1 MSKIVFSINLETKE
15 VILANNFFKKQF
27 PKINAL
33 PYKYKNSECVKEIVK
48 KAKKSL
54 VHTDLSSLV
63 IKINNIKYSFD
74 IDKVDSTLIF
84 TGQELISKNNILN
97 TKAHDLLRLLS
108 DNLPDMLWAKDI
120 NGHYLFANQAIC
132 DNLLMAESTSEPVG
146 KTDVF
151 FALREREKHNEK
163 KNWHTFGELCFDSD
177 KVVLEHMKPMRFEE
191 YGNVKGKLLYLEVH
205 KAPFFDDEGRLLGT
219 IGSGRDITSEIL
231 AKKELKEKDKLMAQQ
246 SKMAAM
252 GEMIGNIAHQ
262 WRQPLSMISSL
273 ATTTIVEK
281 QLNLLSDDQLA
292 EKLRSIQE
300 TTIHLSNTIDDFRLF
315 FKPNKEKVSFN
326 LDDTI
331 NKTLHLLKPKFKAN
345 HIHIIKSIDTNIEI
359 TALENELIQ
368 VLMNILGNA
377 KDALMQHE
385 LDKKLLFIKLRK
397 DDSKITIKIK
407 DNAKGIDPEI
417 LHRIFEPYFTTKHK
431 SQGTGIGL
439 YMSEVIVVKHLS
451 GTIDVKNCEFIHD
464 KKRYTGAQFKIT
476 IPLN

>member
-1 MSKIVFSINLETKE
+1 LSKIVFSINLETKE

>member
-1 MSKIVFSINLETKE
+1 LSKIVFSIDLNKKE
-15 VILANNFFKKQF
+15 LTLANSFFKKQF
-27 PKINAL
+27 PKIEKI
-33 PYKYKNSECVKEIVK
+33 PYSYKDDECIKDIVK
-48 KAKKSL
+48 KAKKAL
-54 VHTDLSSLV
+54 LHVNLSSLV
-63 IKINNIKYSFD
+63 LKINDVKYSFEVD
-74 IDKVDSTLIF
+74 KIDDTLIF
-84 TGQELISKNNILN
+84 NAEKLINKNNILN
-97 TKAHDLLRLLS
+97 TNAQDLLRLLS

-132 DNLLMAESTSEPVG
+132 DNLLMAKNTSEPIG
-146 KTDVF
+146 RTDVF
-151 FALREREKHNEK
+151 FALREREKHKDK

-205 KAPFFDDEGRLLGT
+205 KAPFFDEEGRLLGT
-219 IGSGRDITSEIL
+219 IGSGRDITAEIL

-281 QLNLLSDDQLA
+281 QLNLLDEDQLI
-292 EKLRSIQE
+292 EKLKSIQE

-315 FKPNKEKVSFN
+315 FKPNKEKRAFN

-345 HIHIIKSIDTNIEI
+345 HIDIVKSIDKNIEI

-377 KDALMQHE
+377 KDALNQHNIS
-385 LDKKLLFIKLRK
+385 KKLLFIKLRK
-397 DDSKITIKIK
+397 NESNITIKIK
-407 DNAKGIDPEI
+407 DNAKGIDPDI
-417 LHRIFEPYFTTKHK
+417 IHRIFEPYFTTKHK

-439 YMSEVIVVKHLS
+439 YMSEVIVVKHLK
-451 GTIDVKNCEFIHD
+451 GTIDVKNCEFNYEN
-464 KKRYTGAQFKIT
+464 KKYTGAQFKIT
-476 IPLN
+476 IPVN

>member
-1 MSKIVFSINLETKE
+1 LSKIVFSIDIEKKE
-15 VILANNFFKKQF
+15 IILANNFARKQF
-27 PKINAL
+27 PKIQKT
-33 PYKYKNSECVKEIVK
+33 PYKYKNDEIIKQIIK
-48 KAKKSL
+48 KAKKAL
-54 VHTDLSSLV
+54 LKTDLSTFVSN
-63 IKINNIKYSFD
+63 INDIKYSFE
-74 IDKVDSTLIF
+74 IDKIDNNIIF
-84 TGQELISKNNILN
+84 TAEEFINKDNILN
-97 TKAHDLLRLLS
+97 TKAYDLLRLLS

-132 DNLLMAESTSEPVG
+132 DNLLMADNTNEPIG

-151 FALREREKHNEK
+151 FALRERDKHKEK

-219 IGSGRDITSEIL
+219 IGSGRDITAEIL
-231 AKKELKEKDKLMAQQ
+231 AKKELKEKNKLMAQQ

-262 WRQPLSMISSL
+262 WRQPLSMISTL

-281 QLNLLSDDQLA
+281 QLNLLNDEQLA

-315 FKPNKEKVSFN
+315 FKPNKEKTSFN

-331 NKTLHLLKPKFKAN
+331 NKTLELLKPKFKAN
-345 HIHIIKSIDTNIEI
+345 HIHIIKSIDKNISI

-368 VLMNILGNA
+368 VLINVIGNA
-377 KDALMQHE
+377 KDALIQHE

-397 DDSKITIKIK
+397 DESKITIKIK
-407 DNAKGIDPEI
+407 DNGKGIDKKI

-439 YMSEVIVVKHLS
+439 YMSEVIITKHLH
-451 GTIDVKNCEFIHD
+451 GTISVKNCEFIHEER
-464 KKRYTGAQFKIT
+464 RYDGAQFKIT
-476 IPLN
+476 IPLK